1 MRILQ
6 VATKTHFHEY
16 YIVNWD
22 RKIDSFEFEKIS
34 MHPVRLLNVSDVI
47 GNSISNEQGLLQ
59 LIRQSTY
66 A

>member
-1 MRILQ
+1 M
-6 VATKTHFHEY
+6 
-16 YIVNWD
+16 NWD

-59 LIRQSTY
+59 LIKQSTY